1 MASKGSLVQGYAQA
15 IFAVAEAEGHL
26 AEVEDE
32 LFRFA
37 KAVEADTKLRDG
49 LTDIAVP
56 VENKKALLADLLGRK
71 ANPHTVSLL
80 NFIVEQGRAREVGQI
95 VDALIA
101 LAAERRKHAVAEIR
115 SAVPLSEDQRAK
127 LQSALSKATG
137 KDVEIRAVVD
147 PTVVGGVVAR
157 VGDQVFDGSIKT
169 RLQEAKSQLG
179 SV

>member
-1 MASKGSLVQGYAQA
+1 MATSSSLIQGYAQA
-15 IFAVAEAEGHL
+15 VLAIGEAEGAL
-26 AEVEDE
+26 ADVEDE

-56 VENKKALLADLLGRK
+56 VENKKALLVDLLGQK
-71 ANPHTVSLL
+71 ASTHTVSLL
-80 NFIVEQGRAREVGQI
+80 SFIVEQGRARELGQI

-101 LAAERRKHAVAEIR
+101 LAAERRQHAVAEIR
-115 SAVPLSEDQRAK
+115 SAVPLSDDQRAK
-127 LQSALSKATG
+127 LQAALSRATG
-137 KDVEIRAVVD
+137 KDIEVKAIVD

-157 VGDQVFDGSIKT
+157 VGDLVFDGSIKS

>member
-1 MASKGSLVQGYAQA
+1 MATKGPLVQGYAQA

-26 AEVEDE
+26 ADVEDE

-56 VENKKALLADLLGRK
+56 VENKKALLADLLGQK

-80 NFIVEQGRAREVGQI
+80 NFIVEQGRARELGQI

-137 KDVEIRAVVD
+137 KDIEIRAVVD
-147 PTVVGGVVAR
+147 PTVVGGIVAR
-157 VGDQVFDGSIKT
+157 VGDQVIDGSVAGKLAAL
-169 RLQEAKSQLG
+169 RDHLKAQ
-179 SV
+179 